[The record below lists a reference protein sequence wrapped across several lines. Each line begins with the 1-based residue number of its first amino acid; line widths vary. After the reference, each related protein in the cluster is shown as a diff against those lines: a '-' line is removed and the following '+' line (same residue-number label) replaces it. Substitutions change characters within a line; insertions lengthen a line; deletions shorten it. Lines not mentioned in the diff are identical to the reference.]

1 MSRSREQEFRLAAER
16 GQPVLYVTERCVLRL
31 SLEGL
36 ELIEVAPGV
45 DIQRDILARMD
56 FAPIVREPKLMDTRL
71 FKPEPI
77 GLAQSLD

>member
-1 MSRSREQEFRLAAER
+1 MCIRDSTFAGRLAAER

-31 SLEGL
+31 SREGL

-56 FAPIVREPKLMDTRL
+56 FCLLYTSRCV
-71 FKPEPI
+71 
-77 GLAQSLD
+77 